1 MLLVKILAENID
13 MKFPITLKEFS
24 SHTIN
29 TFSRGYH
36 EYISVWMPQV
46 GDDSLF
52 CSRELSNE
60 YDEYAVAIV
69 TIDHFIREV
78 VGHVPHFLSK
88 TLKKFLCLPGSHAS
102 SQVTGTRTN
111 RGIGVGLEI
120 PIEITFDWKE
130 TATEWLKKTLHRI
143 NMMIE
148 EKVLKC
154 KKLTIFK
161 IKVCFVLQRFLF
173 HFP

>member
-1 MLLVKILAENID
+1 MLLGKILAENID

-52 CSRELSNE
+52 RSRELSNE

-69 TIDHFIREV
+69 TIDHFYTRRSCWTCASFPKQDVKEV
-78 VGHVPHFLSK
+78 PLLARIVCEFQSYRNKNKQRDWCRIGD
-88 TLKKFLCLPGSHAS
+88 
-102 SQVTGTRTN
+102 TN
-111 RGIGVGLEI
+111 
-120 PIEITFDWKE
+120 
-130 TATEWLKKTLHRI
+130 
-143 NMMIE
+143 
-148 EKVLKC
+148 
-154 KKLTIFK
+154 
-161 IKVCFVLQRFLF
+161 
-173 HFP
+173 